1 MRAPAGALVL
11 ALSLTVM
18 TLAGGAFAQELI
30 GGACPI
36 GGRSALS
43 CPVITDDVIREA
55 VTLRLRG
62 AVSSPCTPVTVYVQD
77 GVVTLTGIV
86 NSRGAW
92 DLANL
97 LTSTVC
103 GVRAISNQIG
113 LAPMVDADEKLIA
126 DVRRAL
132 SKAFFHTRQ
141 IAIESN
147 QGVVRLRGMVDS
159 DWDREQAGLIAEGVP
174 GVAAVQNN
182 LIVRYTDRPSF

>member
-1 MRAPAGALVL
+1 MGAPAGALVV
-11 ALSLTVM
+11 ALSLIVM

-36 GGRSALS
+36 GGRSAVS
-43 CPVITDDVIREA
+43 CPVITDEVIREA

-62 AVSSPCTPVTVYVQD
+62 AVSSACTPVTVCVQD
-77 GVVTLTGIV
+77 GVVTLTGVV
-86 NSRGAW
+86 NSRGKW

-103 GVRAISNQIG
+103 GVRAISNQIR
-113 LAPMVDADEKLIA
+113 LAPVVDADEQLVA
-126 DVRRAL
+126 GVRQAL
-132 SKAFFHTRQ
+132 SRAFFRTGQ
-141 IAIESN
+141 IAVESS
-147 QGVVRLRGMVDS
+147 QGIVRLRGMVDS

-174 GVAAVQNN
+174 GVTAVQNN